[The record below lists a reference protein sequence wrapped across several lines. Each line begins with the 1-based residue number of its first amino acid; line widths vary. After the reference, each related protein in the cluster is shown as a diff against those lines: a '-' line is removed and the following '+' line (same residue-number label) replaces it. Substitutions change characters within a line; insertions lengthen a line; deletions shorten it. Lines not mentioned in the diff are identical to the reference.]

1 MMERRM
7 EKARVRR
14 TIMGLVLVATI
25 AGGVL
30 VNGCSRSDVAAENT
44 MLSMSSI
51 SAKNLSEEEI
61 QGLIQMREEE
71 KLARDVYL
79 TLYERWGLP
88 IFNNIARSEQRHTDA
103 VRNLLE
109 MFGIPDPV
117 TNDSVGHF
125 SNETFTRLYRELVER
140 GNASLLAALR
150 VGIDIE
156 ELDID
161 DLEELLSQTENPYI
175 IRVYNSLLRGSH
187 NHLTAFR
194 RTYRQYLPGNNESA
208 IEK

>member
-1 MMERRM
+1 MERRT
-7 EKARVRR
+7 EKARVGR
-14 TIMGLVLVATI
+14 TIMGLLLMATI
-25 AGGVL
+25 SGGVL

-51 SAKNLSEEEI
+51 SAKDLSEEEI

-88 IFNNIARSEQRHTDA
+88 IFRNIARSEQRHTDA

-125 SNETFTRLYRELVER
+125 SNETFTRLYGELVER

-161 DLEELLSQTENPYI
+161 DLEHLLTQTENPYI
-175 IRVYNSLLRGSH
+175 IRVYNNLLRGSY
-187 NHLTAFR
+187 NHLRAFR
-194 RTYRQYLPGNNESA
+194 SVYRRYLPGSDDAA